1 MLDRGRGPTEALALG
16 SSTSVGVH
24 TPVLAGAHRRL
35 SKGQCF
41 LNARKLLS
49 SKTWLKVSRN
59 PEPGQTRIT
68 GAGGGRRGQTS
79 GAGASAGSA
88 PGPCFACR
96 VWTVQGPVSG
106 LPVWRCPRVILGS
119 GRHAKWPFSEEGGL
133 GPQLPELDP
142 GFPQGHQPSPT
153 TCQNSLG
160 EAPAPACLLPSP
172 TASAHGPCPLGCPR
186 LMPAPSLCCHPK
198 PSPTR
203 PLCTR
208 LCPSWAGQR
217 RTETVVPCVPGF
229 SLALPTTALM
239 CRRRGLRRMF
249 HRVVQDPPLS
259 HPAPHSLVHSSTR
272 SVPLLAVPL
281 CRPRAGPPH
290 PPSHPPEGRS
300 WDLEQLTL
308 ERRSRKVSPE
318 GGCPRAG
325 SGGAATAGARPAEAT
340 EGRAG
345 APAKGSW
352 DHGGGC

>member
-106 LPVWRCPRVILGS
+106 LPVWRCPRMILGNGQLLS
-119 GRHAKWPFSEEGGL
+119 GLSQRREVWGL
-133 GPQLPELDP
+133 SSLSWTLDFLRDTSPPPPPARTVWEKPQPLPVC
-142 GFPQGHQPSPT
+142 FPPP
-153 TCQNSLG
+153 
-160 EAPAPACLLPSP
+160 P
-172 TASAHGPCPLGCPR
+172 ASAHGPCPLGCPR

-249 HRVVQDPPLS
+249 HRVVQDPPSLS
-259 HPAPHSLVHSSTR
+259 HPDPPTHSFTHPLVRCPPGSPSVQATCWAPSPALSS
-272 SVPLLAVPL
+272 P
-281 CRPRAGPPH
+281 
-290 PPSHPPEGRS
+290 
-300 WDLEQLTL
+300 
-308 ERRSRKVSPE
+308 
-318 GGCPRAG
+318 
-325 SGGAATAGARPAEAT
+325 
-340 EGRAG
+340 
-345 APAKGSW
+345 
-352 DHGGGC
+352 

>member
-229 SLALPTTALM
+229 SLALPTAALM

-249 HRVVQDPPLS
+249 HRVVQDPPSKPPCPPTHSFTHPLVRCPPGSPSVQATCWAPSPALS
-259 HPAPHSLVHSSTR
+259 
-272 SVPLLAVPL
+272 
-281 CRPRAGPPH
+281 
-290 PPSHPPEGRS
+290 
-300 WDLEQLTL
+300 
-308 ERRSRKVSPE
+308 SP
-318 GGCPRAG
+318 
-325 SGGAATAGARPAEAT
+325 
-340 EGRAG
+340 
-345 APAKGSW
+345 
-352 DHGGGC
+352 